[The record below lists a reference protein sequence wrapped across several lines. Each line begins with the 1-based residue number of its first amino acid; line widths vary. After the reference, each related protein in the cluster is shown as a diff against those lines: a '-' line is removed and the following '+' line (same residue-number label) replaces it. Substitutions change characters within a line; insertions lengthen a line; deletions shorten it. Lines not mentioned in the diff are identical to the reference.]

1 MKKRL
6 FIILIILVIFSIS
19 LYFLFPTKPSENNFK
34 APGNDY
40 NSPKKV
46 ESYFVDTLKMT
57 PQEAKKFAD
66 IGVSFYVTKDTSLDG
81 IIGNLAYYGLVKDE
95 KALRYA
101 LENTKD
107 TVPGKEGSI
116 KVGNNRTIDL
126 AYYGLSRNMD
136 TWQIADILLNNPHPI
151 GTQYNYV
158 FMPGDPNAR
167 YGERPQ
173 GK

>member
-1 MKKRL
+1 MKKGFPL
-6 FIILIILVIFSIS
+6 ILPALLILLTS
-19 LYFLFPTKPSENNFK
+19 LYFLFPPKPSDDKFK
-34 APGNDY
+34 APGNNY

-46 ESYFVDTLKMT
+46 ENYFIDTLKMT

-66 IGVSFYVTKDTSLDG
+66 IGISFYVTKDTTLDG

-107 TVPGKEGSI
+107 TTSGKEGAI
-116 KVGNNRTIDL
+116 KVGNGGTIDL

-136 TWQIADILLNNPHPI
+136 TWQIANTLLNNPHPVRI
-151 GTQYNYV
+151 EYGYV

-167 YGERPQ
+167 YGPRPEE
-173 GK
+173 